1 MTGYTV
7 LVDGFFF
14 KDFYFLCRLAE
25 EIVNQDG
32 DHSVIQCLDQVRLIF
47 QSSQIDACFFS
58 SFNQNGLYFDGMHTL

>member
-47 QSSQIDACFFS
+47 QSSQIDACFF
-58 SFNQNGLYFDGMHTL
+58 FFI